1 MKQEKSSERNYDK
14 YFKKFLANFSEYE
27 IIWRVF
33 CFGSV
38 PFDWSHPV
46 IISRR
51 QNSNDLELII
61 ASPYGDSISFVW
73 KPPVVVQLS
82 NIKEILVGKVF
93 HTEFKGTYSTQAEL
107 MRIEFI
113 LENGEQYSRY
123 LEVGTSEKQKN
134 QNRPNTNRAL
144 EELNSIYP
152 ISIVPD
158 SETSAGL
165 KTSFGFLLNP
175 GGKEIF

>member
-93 HTEFKGTYSTQAEL
+93 HTELKGTYSTQAEL

-113 LENGEQYSRY
+113 LENEPTKYKS
-123 LEVGTSEKQKN
+123 
-134 QNRPNTNRAL
+134 
-144 EELNSIYP
+144 SIRRVEFHLSN
-152 ISIVPD
+152 IH
-158 SETSAGL
+158 SACFRDF
-165 KTSFGFLLNP
+165 SWS
-175 GGKEIF
+175 